1 MIVTKGVEVS
11 FLAIIFTR
19 AYSIGDPK
27 NKKTAPLKGW
37 RKMAKLVFIRHG
49 QSELNLQNVFTG
61 WLDPALSPL
70 GVEEAKSAGL
80 ALKKEGLTFDVVHTS
95 LLARAIQTTFYVLVG
110 RCVQHQKL
118 NLLF

>member
-1 MIVTKGVEVS
+1 MIVIKEVEVS

-19 AYSIGDPK
+19 VYIIGEPK
-27 NKKTAPLKGW
+27 NKNTVSMKGW

-70 GVEEAKSAGL
+70 GVEEAETAGL
-80 ALKKEGLTFDVVHTS
+80 AL
-95 LLARAIQTTFYVLVG
+95 
-110 RCVQHQKL
+110 
-118 NLLF
+118 

>member
-1 MIVTKGVEVS
+1 
-11 FLAIIFTR
+11 FTR

-27 NKKTAPLKGW
+27 NKETAPLKGW

-80 ALKKEGLTFDVVHTS
+80 ALKKEGLTCEVVHTS
-95 LLARAIQTTFYVLVG
+95 LLARSIQPTFYNVA
-110 RCVQHQKL
+110 
-118 NLLF
+118 NLYKI